1 MPLLVV
7 IVLVPSVLFVL
18 SLQRRLAAVE
28 GRLAAVERSV
38 GFLGARDATP

>member
-1 MPLLVV
+1 MPVFVLTLIVV
-7 IVLVPSVLFVL
+7 VAVLVR
-18 SLQRRLAAVE
+18 SLQRRLSMLE

>member
-1 MPLLVV
+1 MPVFFLTTIVV
-7 IVLVPSVLFVL
+7 AFVYFRI
-18 SLQRRLAAVE
+18 LQRRLALLE